1 MSDRCT
7 QRVFTAN
14 TCLGLGAAASTWFAG
29 CMTTLPM
36 FPLGSVLFPYMP
48 LQLRVFEE
56 RYLVMLARVLDAEPA
71 EFGIVLIERGQ
82 EVGGGERRFSVGT
95 VARVTQLEAPE
106 GYLGLVVQGERRI
119 EVTEWMPE
127 DPHPLATVRA
137 LPDLEWDDALLPR
150 REQAEQLVRRTL
162 SLASEFSDQEWSP
175 DVALSHDPTA
185 AAWQLAAI
193 APVGPL
199 DQIVLLRSP
208 TMEALLDNIIE
219 LTQAAAATWA

>member
-1 MSDRCT
+1 
-7 QRVFTAN
+7 
-14 TCLGLGAAASTWFAG
+14 
-29 CMTTLPM
+29 MTTLPM
-36 FPLGSVLFPYMP
+36 FPLGSVLFPSMP

-56 RYLVMLARVLDAEPA
+56 RYLVMLARVLDADPA

-82 EVGGGERRFSVGT
+82 EVGGGERRFSIGT

-127 DPHPLATVRA
+127 DPHPLATVRE
-137 LPDLEWDDALLPR
+137 LPDLEWDDELLPR
-150 REQAEQLVRRTL
+150 REQAERIVRRTL
-162 SLASEFSDQEWSP
+162 SRASEFADQEWSP
-175 DVALSHDPTA
+175 DVELSHDPTA

-199 DQIVLLRSP
+199 DQIALLRSD
-208 TMEALLDNIIE
+208 TMGALLDNIIGFTE
-219 LTQAAAATWA
+219 AAAESQAW

>member
-1 MSDRCT
+1 M
-7 QRVFTAN
+7 
-14 TCLGLGAAASTWFAG
+14 
-29 CMTTLPM
+29 MTLPM

-82 EVGGGERRFSVGT
+82 EVGGGERRFSIGT
-95 VARVTQLEAPE
+95 VARVTQLEAPQ

-127 DPHPLATVRA
+127 DPHPLATVRV

-150 REQAEQLVRRTL
+150 REQAEHLVRRTL

-175 DVALSHDPTA
+175 DVVLSHDPTA

-199 DQIVLLRSP
+199 DQIALLRSK
-208 TMEALLDNIIE
+208 TMSALLDNIIE
-219 LTQAAAATWA
+219 LTQAAAETWG

>member
-1 MSDRCT
+1 
-7 QRVFTAN
+7 
-14 TCLGLGAAASTWFAG
+14 
-29 CMTTLPM
+29 
-36 FPLGSVLFPYMP
+36 MP

-56 RYLVMLARVLDAEPA
+56 RYLVMLARVLDADPA

-82 EVGGGERRFSVGT
+82 EVGGGERRFSIGT

-127 DPHPLATVRA
+127 DPHPLATVRE
-137 LPDLEWDDALLPR
+137 LPDLEWDDELLPR
-150 REQAEQLVRRTL
+150 REQAERIVRRTL
-162 SLASEFSDQEWSP
+162 SRASEFADQEWSP
-175 DVALSHDPTA
+175 DVELSHDPTA

-199 DQIVLLRSP
+199 DQIALLRSD
-208 TMEALLDNIIE
+208 TMGALLDNIIGFTE
-219 LTQAAAATWA
+219 AAAESQAW

>member
-1 MSDRCT
+1 M
-7 QRVFTAN
+7 
-14 TCLGLGAAASTWFAG
+14 TWFAE

-56 RYLVMLARVLDAEPA
+56 RYLIMLARVLDSDPA

-82 EVGGGERRFSVGT
+82 EVGGGERRFSIGT

-137 LPDLEWDDALLPR
+137 VPDLTWDDALLPR

-162 SLASEFSDQEWSP
+162 SRASEFSDQEWSP
-175 DVALSHDPTA
+175 DVVLSHDPTA

-199 DQIVLLRSP
+199 DQIALLRSN
-208 TMEALLDNIIE
+208 TMSALLDNIIE
-219 LTQAAAATWA
+219 LTEAAAESLSW

>member
-1 MSDRCT
+1 
-7 QRVFTAN
+7 
-14 TCLGLGAAASTWFAG
+14 
-29 CMTTLPM
+29 MTTLPM

-56 RYLVMLARVLDAEPA
+56 RYLVMLARVLDSEPA

-82 EVGGGERRFSVGT
+82 EVGGGERRFSIGT

-106 GYLGLVVQGERRI
+106 GYLELVVQGERRI

-127 DPHPLATVRA
+127 DPHPLATIRA
-137 LPDLEWDDALLPR
+137 VPDLTWDDALQPR
-150 REQAEQLVRRTL
+150 REQAEQIVRRTL

-199 DQIVLLRSP
+199 DQIALLRSD
-208 TMEALLDNIIE
+208 TMSALLDNIIE
-219 LTQAAAATWA
+219 LTEAAAESLSW

>member
-1 MSDRCT
+1 MPM
-7 QRVFTAN
+7 
-14 TCLGLGAAASTWFAG
+14 TWFAG
-29 CMTTLPM
+29 GMTTLPM

-56 RYLVMLARVLDAEPA
+56 RYLVMLARVLDSEPA

-82 EVGGGERRFSVGT
+82 EVGGGERRFSIGT

-106 GYLGLVVQGERRI
+106 GYLELVVQGERRI

-137 LPDLEWDDALLPR
+137 VPDLTWDDALQPR
-150 REQAEQLVRRTL
+150 REQAEQIVRRTL

-199 DQIVLLRSP
+199 DQIALLRSD
-208 TMEALLDNIIE
+208 TMSALLDNIIE
-219 LTQAAAATWA
+219 LTEAAAESLSW

>member
-1 MSDRCT
+1 MS
-7 QRVFTAN
+7 
-14 TCLGLGAAASTWFAG
+14 
-29 CMTTLPM
+29 M
-36 FPLGSVLFPYMP
+36 FPLGSVLFPHMP
-48 LQLRVFEE
+48 LRLRVFEE
-56 RYLVMLARVLDAEPA
+56 RYLVMLARVLDSEPA

-82 EVGGGERRFSVGT
+82 EVGGGERRFSIGT

-137 LPDLEWDDALLPR
+137 VPDLVWEDALQPR

-162 SLASEFSDQEWSP
+162 SRASEFSDQEWSP

-199 DQIVLLRSP
+199 DQIALLRSD
-208 TMEALLDNIIE
+208 TMSALLDNIIE
-219 LTQAAAATWA
+219 LTEAAAESLSW

>member
-1 MSDRCT
+1 
-7 QRVFTAN
+7 
-14 TCLGLGAAASTWFAG
+14 
-29 CMTTLPM
+29 MTTLPM

-56 RYLVMLARVLDAEPA
+56 RYLVMLARVLDSEPA

-82 EVGGGERRFSVGT
+82 EVGGGERRFSIGT

-137 LPDLEWDDALLPR
+137 VPDLTWDDALQPR
-150 REQAEQLVRRTL
+150 REQAEQIVRRTL

-199 DQIVLLRSP
+199 DQIALLRSD
-208 TMEALLDNIIE
+208 TMSALLDNIIE
-219 LTQAAAATWA
+219 LTEAAAESLSW

>member
-1 MSDRCT
+1 
-7 QRVFTAN
+7 
-14 TCLGLGAAASTWFAG
+14 
-29 CMTTLPM
+29 MTTLPM

-56 RYLVMLARVLDAEPA
+56 RYLVMLARVLDSEPA
-71 EFGIVLIERGQ
+71 EFGVVLIERGQ

-127 DPHPLATVRA
+127 DPHPLATVRV
-137 LPDLEWDDALLPR
+137 LSDLEWDDALLPR

-175 DVALSHDPTA
+175 DVVLSHDPTA

-193 APVGPL
+193 TPVGPL
-199 DQIVLLRSP
+199 DQIALLRSP

-219 LTQAAAATWA
+219 LTQAAAEALAW

>member
-1 MSDRCT
+1 M
-7 QRVFTAN
+7 N
-14 TCLGLGAAASTWFAG
+14 
-29 CMTTLPM
+29 TLPM

-56 RYLVMLARVLDAEPA
+56 RYLIMLARVLDSPA
-71 EFGIVLIERGQ
+71 REFGVVLIERGQ
-82 EVGGGERRFSVGT
+82 EVGGGERRFSIGT

-127 DPHPLATVRA
+127 DPHPLATVRD

-150 REQAEQLVRRTL
+150 FEQAEQLVRRTL
-162 SLASEFSDQEWSP
+162 SRASEFADQEWSP
-175 DVALSHDPTA
+175 DVELSTEPNMA
-185 AAWQLAAI
+185 VWQLAAI

-199 DQIVLLRSP
+199 DQITLLRSE
-208 TMEALLDNIIE
+208 TMAALIDSIIE
-219 LTQAAAATWA
+219 LTEAAAESLAW

>member
-1 MSDRCT
+1 
-7 QRVFTAN
+7 
-14 TCLGLGAAASTWFAG
+14 
-29 CMTTLPM
+29 MTTLPM

-56 RYLVMLARVLDAEPA
+56 RYLVMLARVLDSEPA

-82 EVGGGERRFSVGT
+82 EVGGGERRFSIGT

-106 GYLGLVVQGERRI
+106 GYLELVVQGERRI

-127 DPHPLATVRA
+127 DPHPLATVRVV
-137 LPDLEWDDALLPR
+137 PDLTWDDALQPR

-199 DQIVLLRSP
+199 DQIALLRSD
-208 TMEALLDNIIE
+208 TMSALLDNIIE
-219 LTQAAAATWA
+219 LTEAAAESLSW

>member
-1 MSDRCT
+1 
-7 QRVFTAN
+7 
-14 TCLGLGAAASTWFAG
+14 
-29 CMTTLPM
+29 MTTLPM

-56 RYLVMLARVLDAEPA
+56 RYLVMLARVLDSPPA

-82 EVGGGERRFSVGT
+82 EVGGGERRFSIGT

-127 DPHPLATVRA
+127 NPHPLATVRE

-162 SLASEFSDQEWSP
+162 SLASEFADQEWSP
-175 DVALSHDPTA
+175 EVELSHDPTA

-199 DQIVLLRSP
+199 DQIALLRSDS
-208 TMEALLDNIIE
+208 MASLLDNIIE
-219 LTQAAAATWA
+219 LTEAAAESLAW

>member
-1 MSDRCT
+1 MR
-7 QRVFTAN
+7 
-14 TCLGLGAAASTWFAG
+14 
-29 CMTTLPM
+29 TLPM
-36 FPLGSVLFPYMP
+36 FPLGSVLFPHMP

-56 RYLVMLARVLDAEPA
+56 RYLVMLARVLDSPPA

-82 EVGGGERRFSVGT
+82 EVGGGERRFGIGT

-106 GYLGLVVQGERRI
+106 GFLGLVVQGERRI

-127 DPHPLATVRA
+127 DPHPLATVRE
-137 LPDLEWDDALLPR
+137 LPDLEWDDSLLPR

-162 SLASEFSDQEWSP
+162 ALASEFTDQQWSP
-175 DVALSHDPTA
+175 DVELSQDPIA

-199 DQIVLLRSP
+199 DQIALLRSE
-208 TMEALLDNIIE
+208 TMAALLDNIIE
-219 LTQAAAATWA
+219 LTQAAADSLAW

>member
-1 MSDRCT
+1 MPM
-7 QRVFTAN
+7 
-14 TCLGLGAAASTWFAG
+14 TWFAG

-56 RYLVMLARVLDAEPA
+56 RYLVMLARVLDSEPA

-82 EVGGGERRFSVGT
+82 EVGGGERRFSIGT

-106 GYLGLVVQGERRI
+106 GYLELVVQGERRI

-127 DPHPLATVRA
+127 DPHPLATIRA
-137 LPDLEWDDALLPR
+137 VPDLTWDDALQPR
-150 REQAEQLVRRTL
+150 REQAEQIVRRTL

-199 DQIVLLRSP
+199 DQIALLRSD
-208 TMEALLDNIIE
+208 TMSALLDNIIE
-219 LTQAAAATWA
+219 LTEAAAESLSW

>member
-1 MSDRCT
+1 
-7 QRVFTAN
+7 
-14 TCLGLGAAASTWFAG
+14 
-29 CMTTLPM
+29 MTTLPM

-48 LQLRVFEE
+48 LQLRVFED
-56 RYLVMLARVLDAEPA
+56 RYLVMMARVLDAEPA
-71 EFGIVLIERGQ
+71 EFGVVLIERGQ
-82 EVGGGERRFSVGT
+82 EVGGGERRFSIGT

-127 DPHPLATVRA
+127 DPHPLATVRV

-175 DVALSHDPTA
+175 DVPLSHDPTA

-199 DQIVLLRSP
+199 DQIALLRSD
-208 TMEALLDNIIE
+208 TMSVLLDNIIE
-219 LTQAAAATWA
+219 LTQGAAETWA

>member
-1 MSDRCT
+1 
-7 QRVFTAN
+7 
-14 TCLGLGAAASTWFAG
+14 
-29 CMTTLPM
+29 MTTLPM

-56 RYLVMLARVLDAEPA
+56 RYLVMLARVLDSEPA

-82 EVGGGERRFSVGT
+82 EVGGGERRFSIGT
-95 VARVTQLEAPE
+95 VARVTQLDAPE

-137 LPDLEWDDALLPR
+137 VPDLTWDDALLPL

-162 SLASEFSDQEWSP
+162 SRASEFSDQEWSP
-175 DVALSHDPTA
+175 DVVLSHDPTA

-199 DQIVLLRSP
+199 DQIALLRSD
-208 TMEALLDNIIE
+208 TMSALLDNIIE
-219 LTQAAAATWA
+219 LTEAAAESLSW

>member
-1 MSDRCT
+1 MPM
-7 QRVFTAN
+7 
-14 TCLGLGAAASTWFAG
+14 TWFAG
-29 CMTTLPM
+29 GMTTLPM

-56 RYLVMLARVLDAEPA
+56 RYLVMLARVLDSEPA

-82 EVGGGERRFSVGT
+82 EVGGGERRFSIGT

-137 LPDLEWDDALLPR
+137 VPDLTWDDALQPR
-150 REQAEQLVRRTL
+150 REQAEQIVRRTL

-199 DQIVLLRSP
+199 DQIALLRSD
-208 TMEALLDNIIE
+208 TMSALLDNIIE
-219 LTQAAAATWA
+219 LTEAAAESLSW